1 MDAILSAVAIYII
14 LLFIFRLAG
23 KRSLSQA
30 TPFDLVLLLIIGEST
45 QQALLGDDFSLTNAV
60 TVFVTLVTVDTVFS
74 FVKRRFRR
82 VDQWLEGSPL
92 VLVENGNVLESRLE
106 KERVD
111 VGDVLETAR
120 RYHGI
125 ERVEQIKYAI
135 LEKGGDI
142 TVIPKN

>member
-1 MDAILSAVAIYII
+1 MDAILRAVAIYII
-14 LLFIFRLAG
+14 LLVIFRLEG

-60 TVFVTLVTVDTVFS
+60 TVFVTLVTVDTIFS

-120 RYHGI
+120 
-125 ERVEQIKYAI
+125 
-135 LEKGGDI
+135 
-142 TVIPKN
+142 